1 MTATGTEKRLIDMF
15 AQRQQ
20 MGIAKYQTTVRDN
33 PLSRLQ
39 WEYHRLEELMDA
51 CVYSM
56 RIIEII
62 ESEMDDGK

>member
-1 MTATGTEKRLIDMF
+1 MRNPTINPVERAVLMKKWDDF
-15 AQRQQ
+15 ALD
-20 MGIAKYQTTVRDN
+20 G
-33 PLSRLQ
+33 RLQ